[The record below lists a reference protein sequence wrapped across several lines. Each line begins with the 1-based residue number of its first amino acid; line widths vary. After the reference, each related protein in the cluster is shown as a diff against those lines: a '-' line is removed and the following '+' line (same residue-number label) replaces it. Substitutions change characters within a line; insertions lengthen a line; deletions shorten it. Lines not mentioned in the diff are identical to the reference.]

1 MAGKYVI
8 IIIITIIIII
18 ITEFCKAPTLRLKEL
33 SKYKTQTSRRK
44 MLSAINNKNNNNNS

>member
-1 MAGKYVI
+1 MAGKYV